1 MEPKHTTFSEHD
13 LRSFE
18 PAMKIGLLATVNP
31 QGQPHLSLITTLKGA
46 APAQMVWGQFT
57 EGLSKQHI
65 RQNPKAGWLIM
76 SLDRHVW
83 SGKATY
89 THSAQS
95 GPDYDFY
102 NNTPMF
108 RYNAYF
114 GVHTVH
120 YMDLVEHSG
129 EAVLPMNRIIFA
141 AVKSLAAR
149 SLAPGKARQP
159 ALNPWTQ
166 AFLRKLDNL
175 KFLAYVD
182 RDGYPVVV
190 PLIQAQ
196 AANAGEVVFGL
207 GAYNDAIRRIPAGA
221 SAALL
226 GMALT
231 MEDVV
236 VRGQYQGLKRR
247 AGLLVGSLQVDW
259 VYNAMPPVPGQIYPP
274 VELEA
279 VREF

>member
-1 MEPKHTTFSEHD
+1 MTYTHTTFSEAD
-13 LRSFE
+13 IRSFE

-31 QGQPHLSLITTLKGA
+31 QGQPHLSLITTLKA
-46 APAQMVWGQFT
+46 ASERQVVWGQFT
-57 EGLSKQHI
+57 EGLSKQYV
-65 RQNPKAGWLIM
+65 RQNPRTGWLIM

-83 SGKATY
+83 RGKATW

-114 GVHTVH
+114 GVHTAH
-120 YMDLVEHSG
+120 YMDLVSHSG
-129 EAVLPMNRIIFA
+129 ESALPMNRIIFA
-141 AVKSLAAR
+141 AVKTVLAR
-149 SLAPGKARQP
+149 SLARGRAPLP
-159 ALNPWTQ
+159 AMNTWTQ

-182 RDGYPVVV
+182 TDGYPVIV

-196 AANAGEVVFGL
+196 AANPDEVLFAL
-207 GAYNDAIRRIPAGA
+207 GAYDQDIRRIPAGC
-221 SAALL
+221 SAALF
-226 GMALT
+226 GMALS
-231 MEDVV
+231 MEDVL
-236 VRGQYQGLKRR
+236 VRGVYRGLQRR
-247 AGLLVGSLQVDW
+247 AGLLCGSLLVDW

-274 VELEA
+274 LELQA